1 MNNLSEIIHI
11 LKELQE
17 DNTVSK
23 NVKNKVAEMQKDLE
37 GCKDDELSLKVNKI
51 LCELEELSNDVNL
64 PVFVRTQIW
73 NLTSMLETIC

>member
-1 MNNLSEIIHI
+1 MNNLQEVIRI

-17 DNTVSK
+17 DHTVSK
-23 NVKNKVAEMQKDLE
+23 NVKAKVCEMQKELE
-37 GCKDDELSLKVNKI
+37 GCKEGELSLKVNKI

-73 NLTSMLETIC
+73 NLTSMLETVC